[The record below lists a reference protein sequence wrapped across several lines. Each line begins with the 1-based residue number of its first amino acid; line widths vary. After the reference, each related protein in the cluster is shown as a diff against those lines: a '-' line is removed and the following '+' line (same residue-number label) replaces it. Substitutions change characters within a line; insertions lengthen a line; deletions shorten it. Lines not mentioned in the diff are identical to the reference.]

1 MQPAVQRP
9 ESRPVVMVKRL
20 PLADARFFKKSPP
33 AKMQTI
39 FKK

>member
-1 MQPAVQRP
+1 MYSAVQRP
-9 ESRPVVMVKRL
+9 ELRPSVMVKRM